1 MQSKEIV
8 KDPFNYASILY
19 ISAIMLRV
27 FDYILKKEI
36 GVSVNDIL

>member
-19 ISAIMLRV
+19 ISAIVLRV
-27 FDYILKKEI
+27 LDYALKKEI
-36 GVSVNDIL
+36 RVSVDDIL